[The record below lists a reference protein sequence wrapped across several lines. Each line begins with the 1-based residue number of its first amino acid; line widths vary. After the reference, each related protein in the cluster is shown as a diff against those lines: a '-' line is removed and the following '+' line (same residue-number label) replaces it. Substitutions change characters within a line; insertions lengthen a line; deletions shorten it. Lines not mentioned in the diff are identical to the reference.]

1 MNFKKGN
8 FVDPGNGFN
17 QGKFKDLGSI
27 NPSPSKLT
35 NAFRNFKN
43 NPKYSFH
50 RNLLAGASFLPIGR
64 IISSVGKSGLN
75 ILKIKSGTNVSKTIG
90 SKPVSPLFKKID
102 DIGMGKISPVKSSQQ
117 IINNRVNQNIQKIA
131 NEVPALTTTRAQVTK
146 MPESFF
152 KNVEK
157 SFKEMGLKE
166 KFPGYYG
173 K

>member
-8 FVDPGNGFN
+8 FVSPNNGFK

-27 NPSPSKLT
+27 NPAPSPVTSAL
-35 NAFRNFKN
+35 RNFKN
-43 NPKYSFH
+43 NPKYSFG
-50 RNLLAGASFLPIGR
+50 RNLLTGASFLPIGR
-64 IISSVGKSGLN
+64 LISSVGKGGLK
-75 ILKIKSGTNVSKTIG
+75 ILKIKSGTNVSKTMG
-90 SKPVSPLFKKID
+90 NKPLPKT
-102 DIGMGKISPVKSSQQ
+102 SQQ

-131 NEVPALTTTRAQVTK
+131 DEVPALTTTRAQVTG

-152 KNVEK
+152 QNVEK
-157 SFKEMGLKE
+157 SFKKMGLKE